1 MISYALCRDLP
12 QSFSSCVTAIDL
24 NQSPIDINLA
34 HKQHDAYVQV
44 LKEHVTNLI
53 QVSVDEAHPDC
64 CFVEDTCVVVK
75 DTVVVNQL
83 GHVSR
88 QKEIGPI
95 AKALHQVPALK
106 NVVYM
111 KDEDEEATL
120 DGGDCMLVGDH
131 LYVGLSAR
139 TNERGAAVFE
149 KAFSSRC
156 KVVTI
161 TALKDSPTLHLKCL
175 VTQVNGDTLVAC
187 SNPAGQ
193 KLIQE
198 IKQKSGIDYDVIFV
212 PDSVPANILAL
223 GSDFAVIQKNFPES
237 ERILVK
243 ELTEKRGIKLT
254 ALDMS
259 ELIKADGALT
269 CCSVLIP

>member
-53 QVSVDEAHPDC
+53 QVSADEAHPGNRGHHRYSNWPSWTHTKYFTALDC

-95 AKALHQVPALK
+95 AKALQQVRAIS
-106 NVVYM
+106 V
-111 KDEDEEATL
+111 TFGR
-120 DGGDCMLVGDH
+120 DGQDTVQSYI
-131 LYVGLSAR
+131 LYIYEG
-139 TNERGAAVFE
+139 T
-149 KAFSSRC
+149 
-156 KVVTI
+156 
-161 TALKDSPTLHLKCL
+161 
-175 VTQVNGDTLVAC
+175 
-187 SNPAGQ
+187 
-193 KLIQE
+193 
-198 IKQKSGIDYDVIFV
+198 
-212 PDSVPANILAL
+212 
-223 GSDFAVIQKNFPES
+223 
-237 ERILVK
+237 
-243 ELTEKRGIKLT
+243 
-254 ALDMS
+254 
-259 ELIKADGALT
+259 
-269 CCSVLIP
+269 

>member
-1 MISYALCRDLP
+1 MISYAICRDLP
-12 QSFSSCVTAIDL
+12 QSFSNCVTAVDL
-24 NQSPIDINLA
+24 SQSAIDITLA
-34 HKQHDAYVQV
+34 HQQHDEYVKV
-44 LKEHVTNLI
+44 LKEHVANVI
-53 QVSVDEAHPDC
+53 QVSADEAHPDC

-75 DTVVVNQL
+75 DTAVINQL

-88 QKEIGPI
+88 QKEIGPN
-95 AKALHQVPALK
+95 AEALKQVPTLK
-106 NVVYM
+106 NIVYM
-111 KDEDEEATL
+111 KDMDEKATL
-120 DGGDCMLVGDH
+120 DGGDCMLVDDH

-139 TNERGAAVFE
+139 TNEQGAKVLE

-175 VTQVNGDTLVAC
+175 VTQVNADTLVAC
-187 SNPAGQ
+187 SNPAG
-193 KLIQE
+193 KELIQE
-198 IKQKSGIDYDVIFV
+198 IKQKSGVDYSVIFV
-212 PDSVPANILAL
+212 PESVPANILAL

-237 ERILVK
+237 ERILVE
-243 ELTEKRGIKLT
+243 ELTEKRGIQLK